1 MSRPL
6 RVHIPGMLYHVV
18 SRGNNK
24 QHIFV
29 DDDDCRTFLK
39 LLGETLARFDVNCS
53 AYCLM
58 INHYHLV
65 LKPAGQSISRMMQQ
79 LNSAYCQQFNRRNG
93 RVGHALQ
100 GRFHARLIED
110 GEYARSAY
118 RYVALNPVVA
128 ELVKDPI
135 KWRWSSYRFAMG
147 EEGPPFALWLR
158 DVWTAFGTTDPVIG
172 RSRLETFV
180 LARVEEEFANPLLH
194 GSERLAGC
202 VAPFVRRYRDTYDYQ
217 CAERHGC
224 RPTIGALFNG
234 RVAQPDLDEAAR
246 VAFSEHAYTLAEIGR
261 TVMRHPSVVCRWIQ
275 RATERRARASAEVD
289 NLAKNKI

>member
-6 RVHIPGMLYHVV
+6 RVHIPGILYHVV

-24 QHIFV
+24 QRIFI
-29 DDDDCRTFLK
+29 DDDDCRLFLR
-39 LLGETLARFDVNCS
+39 LLGDTLARFRVGCS

-65 LKPAGQSISRMMQQ
+65 LKPEALSISRMIQQ

-100 GRFHARLIED
+100 GRFNALIED
-110 GEYARSAY
+110 GQYARSVY

-128 ELVKDPI
+128 ELVQDPM
-135 KWRWSSYRFAMG
+135 KWPWSSYRFAMG
-147 EEGPPFALWLR
+147 EEGPPFSLSLT

-172 RSRLETFV
+172 RARLETFV
-180 LARVEEEFANPLLH
+180 RARVEEEFANPLLH
-194 GSERLAGC
+194 GSERFARC
-202 VAPFVRRYRDTYDYQ
+202 VAPLVRRHRDTVDYQ
-217 CAERHGC
+217 CAARHAC
-224 RPTIGALFNG
+224 RPTIGTLFEG

-246 VAFSEHAYTLAEIGR
+246 VAFTEHAYTLSEIGMVV
-261 TVMRHPSVVCRWIQ
+261 TRHPSVVSRWIQ
-275 RATERRARASAEVD
+275 RAADRRVRASTQVD
-289 NLAKNKI
+289 ILAKNKI